1 MIEIETRKYGL
12 LRIKQI
18 WYAQTPRDVTG
29 CDIVMYHYPENEPT
43 EKGSFLEQRSKI
55 QCLDLTKP
63 IERIYQEF
71 DRNTQKEIR
80 RARKEAFRVS
90 VNEDYAEFLTLLNKF
105 IGAKKLNVPK
115 IAFDDIK
122 HQTHLLVNIFKADQ
136 LLASDFAG
144 LQGSSIFLL
153 WICNSKPLG
162 ENKKLVSMASRLAHF
177 EAMKWGKENGYKEF
191 SVGAL
196 TSNLSPNKQFKKG
209 FGGYEKEI
217 KTYIKIYNPILKL
230 LNMALKIL

>member
-105 IGAKKLNVPK
+105 IRAKKLNVPK
-115 IAFDDIK
+115 MVFDDIK

-144 LQGSSIFLL
+144 LQGSSIFCFGYAIVNRLEKIKNLL
-153 WICNSKPLG
+153 AWLPDL
-162 ENKKLVSMASRLAHF
+162 R
-177 EAMKWGKENGYKEF
+177 
-191 SVGAL
+191 
-196 TSNLSPNKQFKKG
+196 
-209 FGGYEKEI
+209 
-217 KTYIKIYNPILKL
+217 ILRQ
-230 LNMALKIL
+230 